1 MPEIRTLCDLYFNT
15 IDGQAKP
22 DMLMAKK
29 KGLWEVVSSA
39 EVAETVEKFSCGLM
53 ALGVKPGDRVAL
65 LSEDRPKWL
74 MADYAILTAGAVTV
88 PLYATLNAQESAY
101 IVNNSD
107 AEVAIVSNE
116 DQANKLLSQRD
127 NIKRLRNIIM
137 MDPPSNGTED
147 LLEWTKVLEWGT
159 DFAAKNKGIHRA
171 AAARVTPDD
180 LATLIYT
187 SGTTGVPKGVML
199 THKNFVENCK
209 FGMEYLEIDSSDRA
223 LVFLPLSHVFERM
236 IDYCYFWKGVTVA
249 YAESIDKVADNL
261 GEVRPTMMAAVP
273 RLYEKVYAKLME
285 QAAHSSSIKK
295 ALIHWSIRT
304 VSEWAEAAK
313 SPGGVSAGLKLK
325 MAVADKLVPKKLR
338 ARVGGRIRFFVSGG
352 APLPRHLA
360 AFFYGCGLPIAEG
373 YGLSETSPVIA
384 VNEVYKDG
392 RDGIRFGSVGR
403 PLKNVEVRI
412 AEDGELW
419 VRGPSIMKGYYKMP
433 DQTREVLTEDGWFA
447 TGDIAR
453 QDDEDYLYI
462 TDRKKEL
469 LVTAGGKNVAP
480 QPIENALKMNKYV
493 IQAVLLGD
501 RKPYITA
508 LIVPNWDNVIEYAK
522 SKGVDKIDPRALCN
536 EPIVRHLFKNVIE
549 RTNADLSRYE
559 QIKRCKLLP
568 KELTQEDGEL
578 TPTLKVKRRVILKKY
593 ADYIEAL
600 YAPSTNGKE
609 TECL

>member
-1 MPEIRTLCDLYFNT
+1 MPEIRTLCDLYFST
-15 IDGQAKP
+15 IDGESKS
-22 DMLMAKK
+22 DLLMRKK
-29 KGLWEVVSSA
+29 KGLWEVLSSQ
-39 EVAETVEKFSCGLM
+39 EVAETVESFSCGLM
-53 ALGVKPGDRVAL
+53 ALGVKPGDRVAM

-74 MADYAILTAGAVTV
+74 MADYAILAAGAVTV
-88 PLYATLNAQESAY
+88 PLYATLNAPESAY

-137 MDPPSNGTED
+137 MDPPTDGPGEI
-147 LLEWTKVLEWGT
+147 LEWRKVIEWGK
-159 DFAAKNKGIHRA
+159 DFASKNPGVHR
-171 AAARVTPDD
+171 RVAGQVKPED

-187 SGTTGVPKGVML
+187 SGTTGMPKGVML
-199 THKNFVENCK
+199 THANFVENCK

-249 YAESIDKVADNL
+249 YAESIEKVADNL
-261 GEVRPTMMAAVP
+261 GEVKPTTMAAVP

-295 ALIHWSIRT
+295 ALIHWSMRT
-304 VSEWAEAAK
+304 VSEWAEASKSAK
-313 SPGGVSAGLKLK
+313 GVPVGLRIRR
-325 MAVADKLVPKKLR
+325 AVADRLVPKKLR
-338 ARVGGRIRFFVSGG
+338 ARVGGNIRFFVSGG

-392 RDGIRFGSVGR
+392 TDGIRFGAVGR
-403 PLKNVEVRI
+403 PLKNLEVRI

-433 DQTREVLTEDGWFA
+433 DETEEVLTEDGWFA
-447 TGDIAR
+447 TGDIA
-453 QDDEDYLYI
+453 QQDEDGYLYI
-462 TDRKKEL
+462 TDRKKEI

-493 IQAVLLGD
+493 VQAVLIGD
-501 RKPYITA
+501 RRPYITA
-508 LIVPNWDNVIEYAK
+508 LIVPNWDNVIEYARG
-522 SKGVDKIDPRALCN
+522 KGVDKIDPRALCQ
-536 EPIVRHLFKNVIE
+536 ESVVKHLFKNVIE

-559 QIKRCKLLP
+559 QIKRCKLLTR
-568 KELTQEDGEL
+568 ELTQEEGEL
-578 TPTLKVKRRVILKKY
+578 TPTLKVKRRVVMKKY
-593 ADYIEAL
+593 ADFIEAL

-609 TECL
+609 TECQ